1 MWPRVGDVVD
11 VGGGLAGV
19 GIVQEGALVEV
30 LVLKGLVWYGFLHCG
45 LFSFGAPAW
54 RGPFGLQ

>member
-1 MWPRVGDVVD
+1 MWLMLVVWF
-11 VGGGLAGV
+11 GWF